1 MKNMN
6 IVDNSLALTIRK
18 EHRLM
23 ALHQVAHESVRVS
36 KKVIFAI
43 FALNLL
49 NLFIQFKE
57 NYV

>member
-49 NLFIQFKE
+49 NLFI
-57 NYV
+57 